1 MQNDCGKVLV
11 GQVRSRRE
19 LELALE
25 LVHDNYVRSGYME
38 PDPSGF
44 RLSIYYALPTT
55 RTLVAVVN
63 DEVIATVSV
72 FRDSPL
78 GLPMDT
84 VYAREIHPLRDE
96 GRYIGEVG
104 MLADRRRL
112 FSRSLPTL
120 LLMMGRLLHTGREL
134 GLSDLVITVNPRHK
148 KFYTKFLCFEDY
160 GPKKSCQT
168 VNGAPAVLLRL
179 DMISLKPA
187 HIQRPDVR
195 QVIFGPPPDG
205 TAFQGNYHMH
215 AEDLKYFFLEKT
227 DILRKAKGE
236 VLAVL
241 EGQYPGLRLTELRQT
256 VLQGTALPPDPG
268 QPWVDE
274 EGR

>member
-25 LVHDNYVRSGYME
+25 LVHDNYVRSGYMQ
-38 PDPSGF
+38 PDPSGI
-44 RLSIYYALPTT
+44 RLSIYCALPTT
-55 RTLVAVVN
+55 RTLVAAVN
-63 DEVIATVSV
+63 DEVIATVSL
-72 FRDSPL
+72 FCDSLL
-78 GLPMDT
+78 GLPMDAI
-84 VYAREIHPLRDE
+84 YAREIRPLRDA

-112 FSRSLPTL
+112 FSRSLPIL
-120 LLMMGRLLHTGREL
+120 LLMMGRLLHTGRKL

-148 KFYTKFLCFEDY
+148 KFYTEFLCFEDH
-160 GPKKSCQT
+160 GPEKSCQT
-168 VNGAPAVLLRL
+168 VNDAPAVLLRL
-179 DMISLKPA
+179 NMVSLKPE

-195 QVIFGPPPDG
+195 QLIFSPPPNE
-205 TAFQGNYHMH
+205 TAYQGNYHMN

-236 VLAVL
+236 ILAVL
-241 EGQYPGLRLTELRQT
+241 EGQYPGLRLTELRPT
-256 VLQGTALPPDPG
+256 VLQGTAPPAGSRPPMG
-268 QPWVDE
+268 
-274 EGR
+274 